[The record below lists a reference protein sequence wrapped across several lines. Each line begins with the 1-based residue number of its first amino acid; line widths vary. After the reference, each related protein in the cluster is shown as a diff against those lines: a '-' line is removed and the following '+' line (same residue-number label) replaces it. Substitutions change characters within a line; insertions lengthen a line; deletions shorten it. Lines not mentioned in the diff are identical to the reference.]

1 MAILGGSPLGLIGV
15 NSSPTR
21 DGMSTFNGGNSRN
34 VNVFLYN
41 NANESKAGTRSLF
54 SGPTSSTISP
64 YGNVGKAGTDDGG
77 GAGMKYQYSGVRK
90 SSLHSNDIYDT
101 SVLNIIEMLSKTR
114 AALRPA
120 DFAYLKDIGV
130 YPNNRLMVAR
140 RYDTPLGDNIF
151 GKGNVP
157 ISILVGWKPQDE
169 DFLNITFGEEWQ
181 DSEADFKS
189 VMTSLGEDFM
199 GEKLGSKLGGGLG
212 AIPLPGFTESLQRT
226 VLTKLGVLNDDG
238 SDPLP
243 SGNPN
248 LIKIAK
254 RRKTI
259 GYEEAGSGLKC
270 DVSIKMNVE
279 YEQKFISGID
289 PTMSWQDILSKI
301 ATFGTSRS
309 QTYGLSAKFEQTIQ
323 KWVDNPSTIVT
334 DIIKFIKD
342 GLEAAK
348 EKLTEGLNAIVNG
361 SKEGDKGPLGGISVD
376 SIVSGATDAISNI
389 SKRQI
394 QKYRIQI
401 EGIARALSGAPSAP
415 WHITLGNPLRPT
427 FCSGDMLMEEV
438 SLTLGPILAFNDL
451 PSSIKVEFTM
461 KNARPW
467 GLQEILAKFNAG
479 HVRVSSVVLT
489 SDSLNPG
496 QSINDKP
503 GEKVGTKNSPIT
515 TPLKTDKLSTGVGNQ
530 IGGVSK
536 LDTNSVTQLSDVKN
550 NVTGVTTGATTALDN
565 SKSQLNANQFEWSV
579 LVDGRDRAS
588 GVATSLADAN
598 RSIDTFSTGGTIVDK
613 TIISRAA
620 GSTKE
625 GKVGEA
631 INSDANSTT
640 ITSLVLK

>member
-21 DGMSTFNGGNSRN
+21 DGMSTFNGGSSRN

-41 NANESKAGTRSLF
+41 SANESKAGTRSLF

-64 YGNVGKAGTDDGG
+64 YGNLGKTGTDDGG
-77 GAGMKYQYSGVRK
+77 GAGVKYEYGGVRK
-90 SSLHSNDIYDT
+90 STLHSNDIYDT

-130 YPNNRLMVAR
+130 YPNNRLMIAR

-157 ISILVGWKPQDE
+157 ISILIGWKPQDE
-169 DFLNITFGEEWQ
+169 DFLSMSFGEEWE

-199 GEKLGSKLGGGLG
+199 GEKLGAKIGGGLG

-259 GYEEAGSGLKC
+259 GYEVAGSGLKC

-289 PTMSWQDILSKI
+289 PTMAWQDILSKI
-301 ATFGTSRS
+301 GTFATSRS

-323 KWVDNPSTIVT
+323 RWVDNPSTIAT

-342 GLEAAK
+342 GLEDAK
-348 EKLTEGLNAIVNG
+348 KKLKEGLDAIVNG
-361 SKEGDKGPLGGISVD
+361 SKEGDKGPLGGVSVD
-376 SIVSGATDAISNI
+376 TIVSGATDAISNI

-427 FCSGDMLMEEV
+427 FCAGDMLMEEV
-438 SLTLGPILAFNDL
+438 TLTLGPVLAFNDL
-451 PSSIKVEFTM
+451 PASIKVEFTM

-479 HVRVSSVVLT
+479 HVRVASIVLT

-496 QSINDKP
+496 QNVNDKP
-503 GEKVGTKNSPIT
+503 GEKVGTANSPINN
-515 TPLKTDKLSTGVGNQ
+515 LKTDKLPSGVGNG

-536 LDTNSVTQLSDVKN
+536 LDTNPVTQINDIKN
-550 NVTGVTTGATTALDN
+550 NVSGVTTGASTALDN
-565 SKSQLNANQFEWSV
+565 AKSQVNSEQFEWSV

-588 GVATSLADAN
+588 GITTSLEDAN
-598 RSIDTFSTGGTIVDK
+598 RSIDLFSTGGVIVDK
-613 TIISRAA
+613 TIVSRAA

-631 INSDANSTT
+631 INSDANSQT